1 MQAIVAASRTPGYPA
16 EIVAVI
22 SNRPEAGGL
31 AWARGQGIAAHSI
44 DHKGYPSREAFEA
57 DLQASLDG
65 CGAEIVV
72 LAGFMRLMTAP
83 FVEAW
88 RGRMINIHPSLLPA
102 FKGLDTHARAI
113 EAGATL
119 AGCTVH
125 FVTPD
130 MDGGPIIVQAAVP
143 VTHDDTPDTLAA
155 RIITAEHKIYPQAL
169 AWVARGEVT
178 FEEPRR
184 RATAEAADILI
195 WPPTG

>member
-57 DLQASLDG
+57 DLQASLVG